1 MTALERA
8 KKNTQPEEP
17 RPCRECDLS
26 ERYNGALYCTV
37 NGKMILSQHEGLCLC
52 RGKLKGKDVK

>member
-8 KKNTQPEEP
+8 KKNNQPQEP
-17 RPCRECDLS
+17 RPCRECELS
-26 ERYNGALYCTV
+26 ERYGNALYCTV
-37 NGKMILSQHEGLCLC
+37 NGKMILPQHEELCLC